1 MLKNTWAQKNILPQ
15 VEGNARPFQVKK
27 YMMKKKIKNLSNYVE
42 NLKKII
48 SIILCFFPQQQ
59 YSEDFK
65 GTWLGWVVSTWAV
78 LFSYFDGN
86 QTFSLQSHEQKKN
99 LC

>member
-1 MLKNTWAQKNILPQ
+1 MSTKEYFTTSRRQCKTFS
-15 VEGNARPFQVKK
+15 GKK
-27 YMMKKKIKNLSNYVE
+27 VYDEKKKIKNLSNYVE